1 MLPAAAA
8 LAMPTEW
15 EDTACDISSSSAK
28 DGNLATGSSGAA
40 STDTFVEA
48 ARGDYPAQS
57 GPLYDGF
64 IIFLGPSI
72 IAATDAAIIAAHD
85 DGRRSCKKKPR
96 CGGEAARRPGP
107 DRGR

>member
-1 MLPAAAA
+1 MGRHGLRYFLEQREGWQPSYGILWRRQHRHVRGSSARR
-8 LAMPTEW
+8 L
-15 EDTACDISSSSAK
+15 SSSELAES
-28 DGNLATGSSGAA
+28 DGE
-40 STDTFVEA
+40 V
-48 ARGDYPAQS
+48 R